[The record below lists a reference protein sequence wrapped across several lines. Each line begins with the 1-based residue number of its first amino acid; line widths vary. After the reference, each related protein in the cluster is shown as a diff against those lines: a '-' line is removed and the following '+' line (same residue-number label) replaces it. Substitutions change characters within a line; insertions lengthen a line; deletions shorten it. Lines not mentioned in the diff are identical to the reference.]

1 MADDP
6 RRWAWPGG
14 IGYSW
19 RSVIGTN
26 FAFSHL
32 YEQLDDLRSRVFPTL
47 ILPQYFT
54 VNPEKFIVSRPT
66 VLLLGSLIGR

>member
-6 RRWAWPGG
+6 RRWAGPGG
-14 IGYSW
+14 IGSSW
-19 RSVIGTN
+19 RSVVGTN

-32 YEQLDDLRSRVFPTL
+32 YEQLDDRVFPTL

-54 VNPEKFIVSRPT
+54 VNPENSIVSRPT
-66 VLLLGSLIGR
+66 VLSLGSLIGR